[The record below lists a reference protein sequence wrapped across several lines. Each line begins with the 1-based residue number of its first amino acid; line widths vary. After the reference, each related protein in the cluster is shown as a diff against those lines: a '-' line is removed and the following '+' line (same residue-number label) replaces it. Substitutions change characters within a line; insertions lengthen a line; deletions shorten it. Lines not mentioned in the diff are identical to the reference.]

1 MNARVLAVGFAA
13 IVVLLLARVAVTAW
27 RQASAGGH
35 GADGSRAV
43 AGAARGSPSGWPW
56 PARRSPRSPACGS
69 RSTRER
75 GRDSVPVRSALLG
88 LAVAVA
94 AVAGA
99 VTFGAN
105 LLRLVD
111 TPSLYGQ
118 TWDVAWD
125 GQFGAVTAK
134 QFSPDHRARAGITD
148 VTFGVHGTVTHR
160 QEPSSSRRSA
170 WRREPAR

>member
-1 MNARVLAVGFAA
+1 M
-13 IVVLLLARVAVTAW
+13 
-27 RQASAGGH
+27 
-35 GADGSRAV
+35 
-43 AGAARGSPSGWPW
+43 
-56 PARRSPRSPACGS
+56 
-69 RSTRER
+69 
-75 GRDSVPVRSALLG
+75 RSALLG

-118 TWDVAWD
+118 AWDIAFD
-125 GQFGAVTAK
+125 GQFGTVTPK
-134 QFSPDHRARAGITD
+134 QFSQITAHVPGITD

-160 QEPSSSRRSA
+160 QRPSSRRSA